1 MNEFK
6 TYVMQIKID
15 RKNKIFFFE
24 EDYPVCTDIPE
35 IMKTEYPFYTTRIM
49 SYEEFDE
56 LDYPAV
62 GRRVLWE
69 EG

>member
-6 TYVMQIKID
+6 TYEMEIKID
-15 RKNKIFFFE
+15 RDKKVVFFE
-24 EDYPVCTDIPE
+24 EDYPTCMDIPE
-35 IMKTEYPFYTTRIM
+35 IMRTEYPSYTTRILT
-49 SYEEFDE
+49 YEKFNE
-56 LDYPAV
+56 LDLPVV